1 MITRT
6 HIPRKLP
13 LKDFVGLGATR
24 GNDAGQDEER
34 EEGSDWPKIHGR
46 SLGAGAKEIRRPA
59 VWCRFKSGT
68 GP

>member
-13 LKDFVGLGATR
+13 LKDFVGLGTTR

-46 SLGAGAKEIRRPA
+46 ALGAGAKEIR
-59 VWCRFKSGT
+59 
-68 GP
+68 